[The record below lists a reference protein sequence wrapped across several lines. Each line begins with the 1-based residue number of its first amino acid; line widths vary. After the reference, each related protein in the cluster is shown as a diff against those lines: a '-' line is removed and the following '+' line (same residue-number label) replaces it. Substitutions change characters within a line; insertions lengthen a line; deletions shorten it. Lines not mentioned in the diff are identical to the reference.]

1 MKIKGAIFDL
11 DGTILDSTWVWSKVD
26 EDFLNGHGFEVPED
40 YSQAVSTMGFSEVA
54 KYTIERFSLT
64 ASVEEVL
71 AQWNRMAKDAY
82 ANEVE
87 LKPGTKELLQYLQE
101 RGIPAG
107 IATSNSVSLFE
118 ACLKNRGIL
127 DMFHPYTET
136 GDVKRGKNYP
146 DVYIK
151 EAEKLGCRPNECLVF
166 EDIIPALLAARTGG
180 FVTVGVMENK
190 WEYDRAE
197 FAGCCDYVIHKPSEA
212 VEIVKSL

>member
-40 YSQAVSTMGFSEVA
+40 YSRAVSTMGFSEVA
-54 KYTIERFSLT
+54 AYTIERFSLT

-71 AQWNRMAKDAY
+71 AEWNRMAKDAY

-87 LKPGTKELLQYLQE
+87 LKPGTRELLQYLQKRE
-101 RGIPAG
+101 IPAG
-107 IATSNSVSLFE
+107 IATSNSASLFE
-118 ACLKNRGIL
+118 ACLRNRGIL
-127 DMFHPYTET
+127 DMFHSYTET
-136 GDVKRGKNYP
+136 GDVKRGKNFP

-151 EAEKLGCRPNECLVF
+151 EAEKLGCRPEECVVF
-166 EDIIPALLAARTGG
+166 EDIIPALLAAKKGG
-180 FVTVGVMENK
+180 FITVGVMENK

-197 FAGCCDYVIHKPSEA
+197 FAGCCDYVIQKPFEA